1 MADILKFILNETAN
15 KTDPEGHMFGL
26 DAWSPE
32 LAEQRARVA
41 GIVLT
46 PKHWEVI
53 GFLRA
58 HYKQHGPVE
67 HARELVQAL
76 NQRFARDGGSRFLY
90 QLFPDGPVHQAS
102 HFAGLPAPADATD
115 KSFGT
120 VL

>member
-26 DAWSPE
+26 EPWSPE
-32 LAEQRARVA
+32 LAEERARAA
-41 GIVLT
+41 GLTLT
-46 PKHWEVI
+46 PRHWEVI

-58 HYKQHGPVE
+58 HFKEHGAAA

-76 NQRFARDGGSRFLY
+76 NQRFALEGGGRFLY
-90 QLFPDGPVHQAS
+90 QLFPGGPVHQAS
-102 HFAGLPAPADATD
+102 YFAGLPVPADATD

-120 VL
+120 VV